1 MIAIIN
7 PDTPKPIVEGLMSHG
22 FTPVTIPLC
31 TTVQRPI
38 AGHPDIQLC
47 MIHNFVIYNPAIEQ
61 FISKLLHQSQ
71 YIPIRGQSI
80 VQPAYPYDCA
90 YNCVCTGIVAFHNTK
105 ATDTAIQEILHRCS
119 VPLIHVKQGYSK
131 CSTCI
136 VNTHAII
143 TPDKTIHRAAPK
155 NNITSLLIQ
164 PGTIIL
170 PGYPYGFLGGASG
183 LCHDTVYIT
192 GTLSKHPDTAKIE
205 DFIRNHGKNIIY
217 LSNLPAIDI
226 GSIFFLDL

>member
-1 MIAIIN
+1 
-7 PDTPKPIVEGLMSHG
+7 
-22 FTPVTIPLC
+22 
-31 TTVQRPI
+31 TVQRPI

-80 VQPAYPYDCA
+80 VQPPYPYDCA

-170 PGYPYGFLGGASG
+170 PGYPYGFFGGASG
-183 LCHDTVYIT
+183 LCHDTVYVT